1 MKTLTLT
8 LFLCLAPVVTL
19 LADVVEVPNDLP
31 TIEALISLH
40 KLIKGEEDKALAQVT
55 ASYGSQSLVTKGA
68 TKFNAARST
77 LDSKLSN
84 AYSYVILASALAATG
99 TNLYKLIRDYTQFTA
114 ATTQSAFRKPMVA
127 WYYTE
132 ACYACAREVRLI
144 QQQYLTL
151 SASGLNVLKASMD
164 EKLDLIY
171 SLKASIDRME
181 GIISQAYTWCSIV
194 TVGGFHYD
202 YIWDILNSEVT
213 DGIAREVITR
223 WNAS

>member
-77 LDSKLSN
+77 LDSKRQTGHESRGF
-84 AYSYVILASALAATG
+84 VPPRRRASL
-99 TNLYKLIRDYTQFTA
+99 RP
-114 ATTQSAFRKPMVA
+114 SAHRFVGVVA
-127 WYYTE
+127 PV
-132 ACYACAREVRLI
+132 AHLV
-144 QQQYLTL
+144 
-151 SASGLNVLKASMD
+151 ASMVTLCSCQLRLAFHVPD
-164 EKLDLIY
+164 ELPQL
-171 SLKASIDRME
+171 
-181 GIISQAYTWCSIV
+181 
-194 TVGGFHYD
+194 VGLTGQVEHG
-202 YIWDILNSEVT
+202 L
-213 DGIAREVITR
+213 
-223 WNAS
+223 